1 MRIGDLFNHL
11 FFKIL
16 IIIEMYLNFSCYL
29 NINNHIIGDLD
40 LNSHQ
45 FSILI
50 STSSI
55 NFFNFIIKNELII
68 NFQIKS
74 KYSHLNGNRKYS
86 KFRPF

>member
-1 MRIGDLFNHL
+1 
-11 FFKIL
+11 
-16 IIIEMYLNFSCYL
+16 MYLNFSCYL

-40 LNSHQ
+40 LNSYQ

-55 NFFNFIIKNELII
+55 NFFNFIIII

-86 KFRPF
+86 